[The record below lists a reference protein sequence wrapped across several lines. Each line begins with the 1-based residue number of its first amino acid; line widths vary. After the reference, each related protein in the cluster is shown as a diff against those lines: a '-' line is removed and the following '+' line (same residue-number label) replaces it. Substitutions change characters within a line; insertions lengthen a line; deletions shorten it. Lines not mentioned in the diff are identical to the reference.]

1 VARVPITQIGP
12 SAAEDRA
19 VRTQGQK
26 SQREKSTATSCLWEL
41 IVPLTAFL
49 LVVVAALAH
58 ATWNFLAKRAAHSKN
73 LIWFSSATE
82 AVLFAPVVI
91 WVLTRVWS
99 SLGLKAAIFLLATG
113 ILHLLYTESLLR
125 GYRAG
130 DLTVVYPLARGTGP
144 LLSFV
149 GAVLLLHERP
159 SLLAAAGALMITFG
173 VLLSSGGLF
182 AFRDPTN
189 RTGLF
194 WGVATGCTIACYTVV
209 DGYSVKMLLLSPF
222 LVDYAGNLFRT
233 IVLAVGAYRRRVS
246 LRISCYA
253 APDRTACAA
262 FIKESRMEFDNA
274 TNLDRKSGLRTEYLQ
289 CWREASA
296 IGVLT
301 PAGYIL
307 VLFAMR
313 LAPISHVA
321 PIREMSML
329 IGLFLGA
336 KFLSE
341 GDMVRRIIGS
351 AFIAGGVAG
360 LALG

>member
-12 SAAEDRA
+12 SATEDRA

-26 SQREKSTATSCLWEL
+26 SQREKSTTTSCLWEPAL
-41 IVPLTAFL
+41 SITAFL
-49 LVVVAALAH
+49 LVVVAAFAH

-82 AVLFAPVVI
+82 AVVFAPVAI
-91 WVLTRVWS
+91 WVLTSAWP
-99 SLGLKAAIFLLATG
+99 SLGLKAATFLLATG

-149 GAVLLLHERP
+149 GAVLVLHERP

-182 AFRDPTN
+182 AFRDQAKHA
-189 RTGLF
+189 GLF
-194 WGVATGCTIACYTVV
+194 WGVATGCTIACYTLI

-233 IVLAVGAYRRRVS
+233 IVLSVGAYRRRGS
-246 LRISCYA
+246 LHS
-253 APDRTACAA
+253 
-262 FIKESRMEFDNA
+262 
-274 TNLDRKSGLRTEYLQ
+274 EYLK

-301 PAGYIL
+301 PVGYIL

-321 PIREMSML
+321 PLREMSMM
-329 IGLFLGA
+329 IGLFFGA

-341 GDMVRRIIGS
+341 GDMVRRILGS
-351 AFIAGGVAG
+351 AIIAGGVVA